1 MTRPGPSAPGRQ
13 AAIVGVRQA
22 PARTLP
28 NLAAARALRS
38 LELLVF
44 HPASAPGLA
53 ATMGIHDRTA
63 RRLLCSLEDEG
74 YVQSGHGTYR
84 QRHTYSPTPRL
95 LALAGQLAA
104 RIPLV
109 THGTDAVHQLN
120 QATGLGAYL
129 VVPSYG
135 DVIVLA
141 RAGDRAPELW
151 SLLPATD
158 SAGGSVLL
166 AYRKSWRDA
175 QRPDEDHTALLDPEA
190 RAAEVRRD
198 GYAVDAQGNMTSL
211 AVQVPMEPVPL
222 AALVLSSVTPA
233 MGDAGREGVLAVLR
247 NTAQSLSD
255 ALTATGTRRG

>member
-1 MTRPGPSAPGRQ
+1 
-13 AAIVGVRQA
+13 
-22 PARTLP
+22 
-28 NLAAARALRS
+28 
-38 LELLVF
+38 LLVF

-109 THGTDAVHQLN
+109 NHGTDAVHQLR
-120 QATGLGAYL
+120 QATGLDAYL

-141 RAGDRAPELW
+141 RAGDQAPALW
-151 SLLPATD
+151 TLLPATD

-166 AYRKSWRDA
+166 AYRQSWRDA
-175 QRPDEDHTALLDPEA
+175 QRPDDDHTAILNPET

-198 GYAVDAQGNMTSL
+198 GYAIDTQGNMTSL
-211 AVQVPMEPVPL
+211 AVPVPLDPAPL
-222 AALVLSSVTPA
+222 AALVLSSPTPA
-233 MGDAGREGVLAVLR
+233 LGDDGREGVLAVLR
-247 NTAQSLSD
+247 DAAQGLSD
-255 ALTATGTRRG
+255 TLTSTRARRA